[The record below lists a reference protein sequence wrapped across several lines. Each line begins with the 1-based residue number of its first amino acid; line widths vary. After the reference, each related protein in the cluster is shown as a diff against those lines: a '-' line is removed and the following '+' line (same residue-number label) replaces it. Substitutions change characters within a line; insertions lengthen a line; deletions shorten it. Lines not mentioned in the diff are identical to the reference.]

1 MPKYDF
7 DKVYHFDPIYA
18 VQDED
23 VIGFFVENDIRLN
36 ITPSSNALLG
46 RAPDLVHHPIA
57 QLFRKGVSCYE
68 SSGVLYW
75 SQFFIG

>member
-23 VIGFFVENDIRLN
+23 VIGFLVENDIRLN

-46 RAPDLVHHPIA
+46 RVPDLAHHPIA
-57 QLFRKGVSCYE
+57 QLFRKGVGCYE